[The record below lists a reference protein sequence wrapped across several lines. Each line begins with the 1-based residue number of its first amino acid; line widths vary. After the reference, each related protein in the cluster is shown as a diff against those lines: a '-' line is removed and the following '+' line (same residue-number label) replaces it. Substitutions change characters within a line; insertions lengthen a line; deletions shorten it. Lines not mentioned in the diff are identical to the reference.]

1 MPPAPPQ
8 RQNTHSRRLAPRPA
22 RPVDTLQP
30 QGGERQQGGGVGFGV
45 GLQELA
51 PHGGSDLAPPVRTKP
66 LVKIHVHETEYIV
79 LQQSC
84 GQMYVIQVSNR
95 VFCTRPLLWLWQG
108 RVSTGPLA
116 CAGGLQAA
124 RCDVN
129 QGRGET

>member
-30 QGGERQQGGGVGFGV
+30 QEEENANRGWGRVWGGV
-45 GLQELA
+45 QELA

-66 LVKIHVHETEYIV
+66 LVHVHETERIV
-79 LQQSC
+79 LKQSC

-95 VFCTRPLLWLWQG
+95 VFCTRPLLWRWQG